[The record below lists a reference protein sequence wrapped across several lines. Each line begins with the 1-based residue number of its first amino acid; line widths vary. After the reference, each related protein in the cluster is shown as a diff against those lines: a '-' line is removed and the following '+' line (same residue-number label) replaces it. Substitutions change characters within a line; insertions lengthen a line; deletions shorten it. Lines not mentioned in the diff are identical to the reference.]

1 LAFLS
6 GLFGGNASGAN
17 AAASAAPYQ
26 LIGAQQ
32 ALGSLNSNYANAK
45 KEFDT
50 NYYQPYTDT
59 GTSANTMYAKALGL
73 NGPSGNAD
81 ATNAYQANPGYQ
93 WQMDQGTQ
101 ALERSAAG
109 SGLFGSGNAAIA
121 LTKYGEGL
129 ANQDYGNWL
138 SRLQGV
144 GAQGLTAAAGQTG
157 RQGALAGIDTGLG
170 NAQAGVWNDL
180 TKGVTGNYINGQQQ
194 DAASNAQGSANFINA
209 LLGGA
214 NLGISALNPSSR
226 TPRQYGY

>member
-1 LAFLS
+1 MSFL
-6 GLFGGNASGAN
+6 GGVFGGNTSGSS
-17 AAASAAPYQ
+17 AASAAVPYQ

-32 ALGSLNSNYANAK
+32 ALGALNSNYATAK
-45 KEFDT
+45 KEYDT

-59 GTSANTMYAKALGL
+59 GNSANTMYSNALGL
-73 NGPSGNAD
+73 NGASGNTA
-81 ATNAYQANPGYQ
+81 ATNAYQASPGYQ
-93 WQMDQGTQ
+93 WQFDQGKE
-101 ALERSAAG
+101 ALDRSAAG

-121 LTKYGEGL
+121 LTKYGQGL

-138 SRLQGV
+138 SRLQGL

-180 TKGVTGNYINGQQQ
+180 TKSVTGNYINGQQA
-194 DAASNAQGSANFINA
+194 DAASNAQGGANLISA

-214 NLGISALNPSSR
+214 NLGIKAFK
-226 TPRQYGY
+226 